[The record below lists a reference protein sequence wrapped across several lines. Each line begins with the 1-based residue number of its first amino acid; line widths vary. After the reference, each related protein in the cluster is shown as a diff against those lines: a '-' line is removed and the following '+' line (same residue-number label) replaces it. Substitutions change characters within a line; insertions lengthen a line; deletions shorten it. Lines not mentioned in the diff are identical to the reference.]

1 MKKRVETKQDG
12 KEFTRFEEFV
22 REIVRVPK
30 KEINERE
37 KAEKQ
42 KKEARKARKS

>member
-1 MKKRVETKQDG
+1 MKTIPRKTRTE
-12 KEFTRFEEFV
+12 EFTRFENFV

-37 KAEKQ
+37 KAEKL
-42 KKEARKARKS
+42 KKEAKKKG

>member
-1 MKKRVETKQDG
+1 MKKKIETKQDG
-12 KEFTRFEEFV
+12 SDFGRFENFV

-37 KAEKQ
+37 KAEKL
-42 KKEARKARKS
+42 KKEAKKKG